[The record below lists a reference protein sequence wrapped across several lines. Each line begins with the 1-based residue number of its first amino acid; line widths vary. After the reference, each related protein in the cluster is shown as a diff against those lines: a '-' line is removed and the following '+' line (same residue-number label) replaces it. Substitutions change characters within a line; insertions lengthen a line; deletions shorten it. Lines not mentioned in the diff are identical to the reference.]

1 MTTDPRPTQAG
12 TQTAMQT
19 GPQTG
24 MQTGP
29 GGAALGRLRV
39 LLLADDCNPEWPS
52 LPIVA
57 FNYALELG
65 ARAEITVATH
75 VRNRAAIERA
85 RPGDAR
91 FVFLD
96 NEWIAAP
103 MHRLAARLRGGP
115 EVAWST
121 SVMMRYLPYLAFERA
136 AWQRFGPDLRR
147 GRFDLVHRI
156 SPMTPTLPS
165 PLAGRTRTP
174 FVLGPVNGNLDW
186 PAAYRAEQTR
196 ERERLRALRG
206 LYKVLPHARRTQARA
221 ALVLAGFPHTMR
233 DLDRVRPERLV
244 NFPEIGVDPAV
255 FHAAGRRPPFSG
267 PGPARFLYAGRLV
280 PYKLPE
286 AAIRAM
292 AGSAVLAPHRL
303 DLVGDGP
310 ERARL
315 EALVAEL
322 GLGERVRFAG
332 RRSQREV
339 AEAMRAAD
347 ALVFPSIRELGAGV
361 VVEAMACGALCIV
374 ADYGAPGHLCGAGR
388 GIALPLAPLDGMV
401 RALRRAMEG
410 CLADPEDA
418 RARAATGRA
427 HAEAHYP
434 WARKAEHTIELYRAV
449 LAGRPLPR
457 PYD

>member
-1 MTTDPRPTQAG
+1 MTTDPSPDVPDRPEPQAPLPVDE
-12 TQTAMQT
+12 A
-19 GPQTG
+19 P
-24 MQTGP
+24 
-29 GGAALGRLRV
+29 RRRRV

-57 FNYALELG
+57 YNYALALG
-65 ARAEITVATH
+65 EQADVTVATH
-75 VRNRAAIERA
+75 VRNRAAIEA
-85 RPGDAR
+85 TRPGDAR

-103 MHRLAARLRGGP
+103 MHRLAARLRGGA

-136 AWQRFGPDLRR
+136 AWQLFGTDLRR

-186 PAAYRAEQTR
+186 PAAFRAEQTR

-206 LYKVLPHARRTQARA
+206 LYRALPYARRGQTRA
-221 ALVLAGFPHTMR
+221 ALVLAAFPHTMR
-233 DLDRVRPERLV
+233 DLARVRPERLV
-244 NFPEIGVDPAV
+244 NFPEIGIDPAV
-255 FHAAGRRPPFSG
+255 FHATGRRPPFSG
-267 PGPARFLYAGRLV
+267 PGPFRFLYAGRLV

-292 AGSAVLAPHRL
+292 AASEALARHRL
-303 DLVGDGP
+303 DIVGDGP
-310 ERARL
+310 ERGRL

-322 GLGERVRFAG
+322 GLAARVRFAG
-332 RRSQREV
+332 KRSQREV
-339 AEAMRAAD
+339 AQAMRAAD

-361 VVEAMACGALCIV
+361 VIEAMACGTLCIV
-374 ADYGAPGHLCGAGR
+374 TDYGAPGHLCGAGR
-388 GIALPLAPLDGMV
+388 GIALPLASLDEMV
-401 RALRRAMEG
+401 AALRGAMEG
-410 CLADPEDA
+410 CLAEPSRA
-418 RARAATGRA
+418 RARAAAGQA

-434 WARKAEHTIELYRAV
+434 WSRKAAHTVALYEAV
-449 LAGRPLPR
+449 LGGRPLPR